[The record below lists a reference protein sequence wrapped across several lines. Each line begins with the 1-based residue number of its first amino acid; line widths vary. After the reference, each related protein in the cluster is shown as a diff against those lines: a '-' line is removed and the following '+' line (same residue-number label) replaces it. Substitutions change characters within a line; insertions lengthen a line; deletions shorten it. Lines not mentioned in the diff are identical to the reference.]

1 VFAIAG
7 PRRTAEVA
15 ARVTA
20 QVTALVVAMARAQWL
35 RSFAMLAALVLGLLT
50 WSEDGDARAEG
61 GSGLAAQ
68 AVLGVS
74 WLAELDNSPP
84 VNATQPTYP
93 GGSLGGLFNRPGL
106 IGGFAAGFLGTG
118 VVGLLFGHGMI
129 GELSGFPAVLGLLFQ
144 LALLAM
150 LARLIWSWWRVGSVA
165 TVPDLSPRQLADAY
179 ERSRNEALP
188 DIDADYDGDVG
199 QEAKKIIRG

>member
-1 VFAIAG
+1 MPLG
-7 PRRTAEVA
+7 RR
-15 ARVTA
+15 
-20 QVTALVVAMARAQWL
+20 LG
-35 RSFAMLAALVLGLLT
+35 SFATLAVLVLGLLT

-61 GSGLAAQ
+61 GSGMAAQ
-68 AVLGVS
+68 AALGFS
-74 WLAELDNSPP
+74 RLAGLDNLLPA
-84 VNATQPTYP
+84 NATQPTYP

-129 GELSGFPAVLGLLFQ
+129 GGLSGFPAVLGLLFQ
-144 LALLAM
+144 LTLLAM

-179 ERSRNEALP
+179 ERTRNEPLP
-188 DIDADYDGDVG
+188 NFDTDYDGEAG
-199 QEAKKIIRG
+199 QEAKKIMRG